1 MEYLKR
7 FEEDTITEDS
17 TTRIFIHSPLSPRR
31 TGQIYSF
38 CRVQVQ
44 VRKVPTAMARQ
55 TSEDDEI
62 SRIKKQNKSAAAPA
76 TETVEERQP
85 ATTPAPAHPPP
96 REAPAERE
104 PEEPTR
110 RPMPAR
116 YALTITIC

>member
-1 MEYLKR
+1 
-7 FEEDTITEDS
+7 
-17 TTRIFIHSPLSPRR
+17 
-31 TGQIYSF
+31 
-38 CRVQVQ
+38 
-44 VRKVPTAMARQ
+44 MARQ

-62 SRIKKQNKSAAAPA
+62 SRIKKQNKTAATPA

-104 PEEPTR
+104 PEEPAR

-116 YALTITIC
+116 YALTITRNVKLAEFVSRKSQISTRSNISREMCMLVASTLLRVVTLLDNVHVVG